1 LKLAFDEHIPR
12 GIVKVFQVLA
22 GEGSIPPVTDVV
34 SARDYA
40 KPGDKGDDQHWVHR
54 FSIDG
59 GKIIISGDKRMRA
72 RVHERRALTDENMI
86 VFFFSPAWSRR
97 NSFVKS
103 AMLLNWWPKILETA
117 SAAANPSLWN
127 VPFQWEWKGLKQI
140 AIPKN
145 GG

>member
-1 LKLAFDEHIPR
+1 M

-22 GEGSIPPVTDVV
+22 AERSILPVREVV

-40 KPGDKGDDQHWVHR
+40 KRDDKGEDQHWVRR
-54 FSIDG
+54 FSKDG
-59 GKIIISGDKRMRA
+59 GTLIISGDKRMRG
-72 RVHERRALTDENMI
+72 RPHERRALVDENMI
-86 VFFFSPAWSRR
+86 VFFFSPAWSQK

-117 SAAANPSLWN
+117 SSAANPSLWR
-127 VPFQWEWKGLKQI
+127 VPFQWEWKDLEQI
-140 AIPKN
+140 LVPQN